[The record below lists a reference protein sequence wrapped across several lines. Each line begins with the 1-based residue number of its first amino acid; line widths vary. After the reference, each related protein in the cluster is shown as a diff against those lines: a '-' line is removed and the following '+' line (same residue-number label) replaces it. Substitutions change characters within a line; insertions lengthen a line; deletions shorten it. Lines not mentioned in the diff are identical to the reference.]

1 MVHMMR
7 ILNSVL
13 LVAAAM
19 LIVAGCQD
27 GVLTFP
33 TPEPAKVRIV
43 NVTVNVPKVRVVI
56 DSTTV
61 IEAARGAASEFFE
74 VAAGRQI
81 GVQIGSSNRIYR
93 TNLKYTLGGNG
104 RVVLFVRGDT
114 TKLVEFR
121 REIQDTILSSSETS
135 SVLRFTHMAE
145 NVDKAYLLEVWITGG
160 TKLFPDEFQPGIS
173 SRSYYPITS
182 GTYSFEVR
190 EAGTTNVLARLT
202 DVSIEQGRSY
212 MLYTYDSTPAID
224 DLKLAIF

>member
-1 MVHMMR
+1 MVRMMR
-7 ILNSVL
+7 ILKQLL
-13 LVAAAM
+13 LVTVAM
-19 LIVAGCQD
+19 LIVVGCQD

-33 TPEPAKVRIV
+33 TPDPARVRIV
-43 NVTVNVPKVRVVI
+43 NVTMNVPSVRVII

-61 IEAARGAASEFFE
+61 VEAARGAASEYVE

-81 GVQIGSSNRIYR
+81 GVQIGSSDRIYR
-93 TNLKYTLGGNG
+93 SNLKYTLGGNG
-104 RVVLFVRGDT
+104 RVILFVRGDT

-121 REIQDTILSSSETS
+121 REIQDTILGSNATS

-160 TKLFPDEFQPGIS
+160 AKLFPDEFQPGIS
-173 SRSYYPITS
+173 SRSYFPITS

-202 DVSIEQGRSY
+202 DVSIDQGRSY